1 MSDIEERRPIGRL
14 TITITY
20 HAPLVGQRT
29 SKVTVES
36 AGRIGAQRTEH
47 RNTWTVWG
55 DDEATKPGTRLA
67 DGVLEEATEAI
78 RDWSHDAEVAQCK
91 VWRHELGQKLLAE
104 IAATPDG
111 PRVGFLREIMAEL
124 DSREASIV
132 RAPRMPACGRAVTK
146 HSVKDVE
153 DAAWDV
159 LRHAHKTGDIP
170 EQAAIVEDLMNAV
183 VEDMKAASLREQAR
197 RTEVD
202 RG

>member
-1 MSDIEERRPIGRL
+1 MTDPTAKPPVGRL

>member
-1 MSDIEERRPIGRL
+1 MSD
-14 TITITY
+14 
-20 HAPLVGQRT
+20 
-29 SKVTVES
+29 
-36 AGRIGAQRTEH
+36 
-47 RNTWTVWG
+47 
-55 DDEATKPGTRLA
+55 DDEAERPGTRLV

-78 RDWSHDAEVAQCK
+78 ASWSHDAEVAQCK
-91 VWRHELGQKLLAE
+91 VWRRELGQKLLAE

-132 RAPRMPACGRAVTK
+132 HAPRMPACGRAVTK
-146 HSVKDVE
+146 HSIKDVE

-159 LRHAHKTGDIP
+159 LRHAYKTGDIP
-170 EQAAIVEDLMNAV
+170 EKAAIVEDLMNAV

-197 RTEVD
+197 LSNTEVD